1 MQMQQPIFNLTKDEL
16 LEKCLDLRLPVSRF
30 DNYQTLENFLK
41 AASDE
46 AGESTSNEVIAD
58 KAITEEEEPIYLGR
72 HFSFKYVLGKVLTL
86 I

>member
-1 MQMQQPIFNLTKDEL
+1 MQMQQPIFNLSKEEL

-41 AASDE
+41 VARDE
-46 AGESTSNEVIAD
+46 AGESEVSEVQSDIPAV
-58 KAITEEEEPIYLGR
+58 EEEEPIYLGK